1 MHRLQISI
9 GRRRYDIREKLSET
23 FPDLF
28 LHVSI
33 DAMDNKKT
41 NIPQARHFSHTKKT
55 AGGEVL
61 KTRIMV
67 LEREGRLPRY
77 CFLQMD
83 NAAKDNKNAFMFAY
97 LSLLVEL
104 GWFEQVYVHFLPPG
118 HTHSNLDQK
127 YSVISQALKNKDVFT
142 LDHLITEVGGVFQS
156 MGDYTKQEVVTS
168 IGDFS
173 AVLKD
178 NVYQMYGHGTSLV
191 NGVNRRLHAFKITRQ
206 ANRQAGVYFK
216 EYDESGHWRGQW
228 DKDSEPILVLSR
240 FPLNKSVPF
249 KDAPKIR
256 IQELQNIEVHWKS
269 ILDVISPKDAAEDIA
284 DDLSGPDDLAVREYG
299 LDGQDDIPGPA
310 ADDLAGTSAGDGAET
325 GEFPADKHF
334 VDFPSALSEFP
345 QLDASRISLG
355 ENLIAALDDL
365 SIDLPDILQSEVAK
379 GLKDILTMET
389 ELARPPTADLLYL
402 HSSQGTKPDTRA
414 SYDPNTDLAL
424 GHVAVVK
431 VSVEDSSGE
440 RGWDVVEI
448 KSDTVIGEVECVYLM
463 PLYSKRGEALVYTD
477 TNYPEWP
484 SEWMDQKLVP
494 ITVKLGRNHK
504 ATWTGNIPLDA
515 VQFSCQPT
523 SDMKIPKKYH
533 TSVLL
538 ACKAIEDNTRPEA
551 VQSDGD
557 NVDIDGEEE
566 EITAFVDISG
576 ISKVVQVNDKTKVNS
591 NLLLTELVGVC
602 NTIISLTNV
611 PECLTDSVDAMK
623 IAYQKFT
630 SCPPTSGGKKKPLQD
645 MLLPIVAAAA
655 AAGAFAS
662 AAAAAAA
669 AAATDAPSSLSEEGS
684 GSGSGSIGNKRSR
697 RGVPTVPA
705 VHAATPAA
713 STTVFTAAPA
723 ATPSSGTATSG
734 FAFSTGSPSSSLA
747 PGRVGTRRGPL
758 KNELPVGTIV
768 GAFTIVGYSP
778 ALTCTAVTSHGNPCS
793 RQQVLY
799 STTTGGPSFTTGKCS
814 HMSCMKQTPSQREA
828 YLATKQVYQKYL
840 RPNAKFIDS
849 RYFKEAERTAE
860 KIRSAGEVVE
870 TFIAAPP
877 QYIAAPPQ

>member
-23 FPDLF
+23 FLDLF

-61 KTRIMV
+61 KTRIM
-67 LEREGRLPRY
+67 G
-77 CFLQMD
+77 D
-83 NAAKDNKNAFMFAY
+83 
-97 LSLLVEL
+97 S
-104 GWFEQVYVHFLPPG
+104 
-118 HTHSNLDQK
+118 LDQK

-168 IGDFS
+168 IGDS

-178 NVYQMYGHGTSLV
+178 NVYQLYGHG
-191 NGVNRRLHAFKITRQ
+191 N
-206 ANRQAGVYFK
+206 GVYFK

-240 FPLNKSVPF
+240 FPLSKSVPF

-310 ADDLAGTSAGDGAET
+310 ADDLAGTSAGDGAGYAASITADIRRIWLDSNKWWKEFFDNEKEYWARLPPGAET

-365 SIDLPDILQSEVAK
+365 SIDLPDILQ
-379 GLKDILTMET
+379 
-389 ELARPPTADLLYL
+389 R
-402 HSSQGTKPDTRA
+402 TKPDTRA
-414 SYDPNTDLAL
+414 AYDPNTDLAL

-431 VSVEDSSGE
+431 VAVEDSSGE

-477 TNYPEWP
+477 TDYPEWP

-523 SDMKIPKKYH
+523 SNMKIPKKYH

-566 EITAFVDISG
+566 EV
-576 ISKVVQVNDKTKVNS
+576 
-591 NLLLTELVGVC
+591 
-602 NTIISLTNV
+602 
-611 PECLTDSVDAMK
+611 
-623 IAYQKFT
+623 
-630 SCPPTSGGKKKPLQD
+630 
-645 MLLPIVAAAA
+645 
-655 AAGAFAS
+655 
-662 AAAAAAA
+662 
-669 AAATDAPSSLSEEGS
+669 EEG
-684 GSGSGSIGNKRSR
+684 
-697 RGVPTVPA
+697 
-705 VHAATPAA
+705 
-713 STTVFTAAPA
+713 
-723 ATPSSGTATSG
+723 
-734 FAFSTGSPSSSLA
+734 L
-747 PGRVGTRRGPL
+747 
-758 KNELPVGTIV
+758 
-768 GAFTIVGYSP
+768 
-778 ALTCTAVTSHGNPCS
+778 
-793 RQQVLY
+793 
-799 STTTGGPSFTTGKCS
+799 GG
-814 HMSCMKQTPSQREA
+814 
-828 YLATKQVYQKYL
+828 
-840 RPNAKFIDS
+840 
-849 RYFKEAERTAE
+849 
-860 KIRSAGEVVE
+860 
-870 TFIAAPP
+870 
-877 QYIAAPPQ
+877 

>member
-61 KTRIMV
+61 KRSW
-67 LEREGRLPRY
+67 
-77 CFLQMD
+77 MD

-310 ADDLAGTSAGDGAET
+310 ADDLAGTSAGDGAGYAASIT
-325 GEFPADKHF
+325 ADIRRIWLDSNRWWKEFSDNEKSIGPNYHLVLRRGNSQADKHF

-414 SYDPNTDLAL
+414 SYDPQHRFGFGTC
-424 GHVAVVK
+424 
-431 VSVEDSSGE
+431 SSGQ
-440 RGWDVVEI
+440 
-448 KSDTVIGEVECVYLM
+448 
-463 PLYSKRGEALVYTD
+463 GEALVYTD
-477 TNYPEWP
+477 TDYPEWP

-523 SDMKIPKKYH
+523 SNMKIPKKYH

-669 AAATDAPSSLSEEGS
+669 AATDAPSSLSEEGS

-758 KNELPVGTIV
+758 KNELLVGTIV

-778 ALTCTAVTSHGNPCS
+778 ALTCTAVTSHVNPCS

>member
-61 KTRIMV
+61 KTRIM
-67 LEREGRLPRY
+67 G
-77 CFLQMD
+77 D
-83 NAAKDNKNAFMFAY
+83 
-97 LSLLVEL
+97 
-104 GWFEQVYVHFLPPG
+104 
-118 HTHSNLDQK
+118 NLDQK

-178 NVYQMYGHGTSLV
+178 NVPC
-191 NGVNRRLHAFKITRQ
+191 R
-206 ANRQAGVYFK
+206 VYFK

-240 FPLNKSVPF
+240 FPLSKSVPF

-256 IQELQNIEVHWKS
+256 IQELPNIEVHWKS

-284 DDLSGPDDLAVREYG
+284 DDLSGPDDLAVQEYG

-310 ADDLAGTSAGDGAET
+310 ADDLAGTSAGNGAGYAASITADIRRIWLDSNKWWKEFFDNEKEYWAKLPPGAET

-414 SYDPNTDLAL
+414 AYDPNTDLAL

-431 VSVEDSSGE
+431 VAEEDSSGE

-477 TNYPEWP
+477 TDYPEWP

-494 ITVKLGRNHK
+494 ITVKLGRNRK

-523 SDMKIPKKYH
+523 SNMKIPKKYH

-538 ACKAIEDNTRPEA
+538 ACKAIEDNSRPEA

-566 EITAFVDISG
+566 EV
-576 ISKVVQVNDKTKVNS
+576 
-591 NLLLTELVGVC
+591 
-602 NTIISLTNV
+602 
-611 PECLTDSVDAMK
+611 
-623 IAYQKFT
+623 
-630 SCPPTSGGKKKPLQD
+630 
-645 MLLPIVAAAA
+645 
-655 AAGAFAS
+655 
-662 AAAAAAA
+662 
-669 AAATDAPSSLSEEGS
+669 EEG
-684 GSGSGSIGNKRSR
+684 
-697 RGVPTVPA
+697 
-705 VHAATPAA
+705 
-713 STTVFTAAPA
+713 
-723 ATPSSGTATSG
+723 
-734 FAFSTGSPSSSLA
+734 L
-747 PGRVGTRRGPL
+747 
-758 KNELPVGTIV
+758 
-768 GAFTIVGYSP
+768 
-778 ALTCTAVTSHGNPCS
+778 
-793 RQQVLY
+793 
-799 STTTGGPSFTTGKCS
+799 GG
-814 HMSCMKQTPSQREA
+814 
-828 YLATKQVYQKYL
+828 
-840 RPNAKFIDS
+840 
-849 RYFKEAERTAE
+849 
-860 KIRSAGEVVE
+860 
-870 TFIAAPP
+870 
-877 QYIAAPPQ
+877 

>member
-1 MHRLQISI
+1 
-9 GRRRYDIREKLSET
+9 
-23 FPDLF
+23 
-28 LHVSI
+28 
-33 DAMDNKKT
+33 
-41 NIPQARHFSHTKKT
+41 
-55 AGGEVL
+55 
-61 KTRIMV
+61 
-67 LEREGRLPRY
+67 
-77 CFLQMD
+77 MD

-178 NVYQMYGHGTSLV
+178 NVYQLYGHGTSTV

-206 ANRQAGVYFK
+206 ANRQAGELSNLNALSFILIPYPPLCVGEHEQYLFLVFTTTTAGVYFK

-240 FPLNKSVPF
+240 FPLSKSVPF

-256 IQELQNIEVHWKS
+256 IQELQNIEVRWKS

-310 ADDLAGTSAGDGAET
+310 ADDLAGTSAGDGAGYAASITADIRRIWLDSNKWWKEFFDNEKEYWAKLPPGAET

-414 SYDPNTDLAL
+414 AYDPNTDLAL

-431 VSVEDSSGE
+431 VAVEDSSGE

-477 TNYPEWP
+477 TDYPEWP

-523 SDMKIPKKYH
+523 SNMKIPKKYH

-566 EITAFVDISG
+566 EV
-576 ISKVVQVNDKTKVNS
+576 
-591 NLLLTELVGVC
+591 
-602 NTIISLTNV
+602 
-611 PECLTDSVDAMK
+611 
-623 IAYQKFT
+623 
-630 SCPPTSGGKKKPLQD
+630 
-645 MLLPIVAAAA
+645 
-655 AAGAFAS
+655 
-662 AAAAAAA
+662 
-669 AAATDAPSSLSEEGS
+669 EEG
-684 GSGSGSIGNKRSR
+684 
-697 RGVPTVPA
+697 
-705 VHAATPAA
+705 
-713 STTVFTAAPA
+713 
-723 ATPSSGTATSG
+723 
-734 FAFSTGSPSSSLA
+734 L
-747 PGRVGTRRGPL
+747 
-758 KNELPVGTIV
+758 
-768 GAFTIVGYSP
+768 
-778 ALTCTAVTSHGNPCS
+778 
-793 RQQVLY
+793 
-799 STTTGGPSFTTGKCS
+799 GG
-814 HMSCMKQTPSQREA
+814 
-828 YLATKQVYQKYL
+828 
-840 RPNAKFIDS
+840 
-849 RYFKEAERTAE
+849 
-860 KIRSAGEVVE
+860 
-870 TFIAAPP
+870 
-877 QYIAAPPQ
+877 

>member
-1 MHRLQISI
+1 MKDMAFKNHMAVGDFRTPHNYTAAMQKMVVADRVEALRLDQAMHRLQIFI

-61 KTRIMV
+61 KTRIM
-67 LEREGRLPRY
+67 G
-77 CFLQMD
+77 D
-83 NAAKDNKNAFMFAY
+83 
-97 LSLLVEL
+97 
-104 GWFEQVYVHFLPPG
+104 
-118 HTHSNLDQK
+118 NLDQK

-168 IGDFS
+168 IGDIS

-178 NVYQMYGHGTSLV
+178 NVYQLYGHGTSTV

-228 DKDSEPILVLSR
+228 DKDSEPILVLS
-240 FPLNKSVPF
+240 
-249 KDAPKIR
+249 
-256 IQELQNIEVHWKS
+256 
-269 ILDVISPKDAAEDIA
+269 SPKDAAEDIA

-310 ADDLAGTSAGDGAET
+310 ADDLAGTSAGDGAGYAASIT
-325 GEFPADKHF
+325 ADIRRIWLDSNKWWKEFFDNEKEYWAKLP
-334 VDFPSALSEFP
+334 P
-345 QLDASRISLG
+345 G

-414 SYDPNTDLAL
+414 AYDPNTNLAL

-431 VSVEDSSGE
+431 VAVEDSSGE

-448 KSDTVIGEVECVYLM
+448 KSDTVIGELECVYLM

-477 TNYPEWP
+477 TDYPEWP
-484 SEWMDQKLVP
+484 SKWMDQKLVP

-523 SDMKIPKKYH
+523 SNMKIPKKYH

-566 EITAFVDISG
+566 EDVELDL
-576 ISKVVQVNDKTKVNS
+576 KVIALEQTGHCQLTL
-591 NLLLTELVGVC
+591 NLEVVLHRYGTF
-602 NTIISLTNV
+602 
-611 PECLTDSVDAMK
+611 D
-623 IAYQKFT
+623 
-630 SCPPTSGGKKKPLQD
+630 
-645 MLLPIVAAAA
+645 
-655 AAGAFAS
+655 
-662 AAAAAAA
+662 
-669 AAATDAPSSLSEEGS
+669 LSTPWTLDLEHHAILGHAV
-684 GSGSGSIGNKRSR
+684 R
-697 RGVPTVPA
+697 RGA
-705 VHAATPAA
+705 
-713 STTVFTAAPA
+713 
-723 ATPSSGTATSG
+723 
-734 FAFSTGSPSSSLA
+734 
-747 PGRVGTRRGPL
+747 
-758 KNELPVGTIV
+758 
-768 GAFTIVGYSP
+768 
-778 ALTCTAVTSHGNPCS
+778 
-793 RQQVLY
+793 
-799 STTTGGPSFTTGKCS
+799 
-814 HMSCMKQTPSQREA
+814 
-828 YLATKQVYQKYL
+828 
-840 RPNAKFIDS
+840 
-849 RYFKEAERTAE
+849 
-860 KIRSAGEVVE
+860 
-870 TFIAAPP
+870 
-877 QYIAAPPQ
+877 

>member
-61 KTRIMV
+61 KTRIM
-67 LEREGRLPRY
+67 G
-77 CFLQMD
+77 D
-83 NAAKDNKNAFMFAY
+83 
-97 LSLLVEL
+97 
-104 GWFEQVYVHFLPPG
+104 
-118 HTHSNLDQK
+118 NLDQK

-178 NVYQMYGHGTSLV
+178 NVYQLIV
-191 NGVNRRLHAFKITRQ
+191 
-206 ANRQAGVYFK
+206 
-216 EYDESGHWRGQW
+216 
-228 DKDSEPILVLSR
+228 SR
-240 FPLNKSVPF
+240 FPLSKSVPF

-310 ADDLAGTSAGDGAET
+310 ADDLAGTSAGDGAGYTASITADIRRIWLDSDKWWKEFFDNEKEYWAKLPPGAET

-389 ELARPPTADLLYL
+389 ELARPPTADLLYF

-414 SYDPNTDLAL
+414 AYDPNTDLAL
-424 GHVAVVK
+424 GHVVVVK
-431 VSVEDSSGE
+431 VAVEDSSGE

-463 PLYSKRGEALVYTD
+463 PLYSKRGEALVL
-477 TNYPEWP
+477 
-484 SEWMDQKLVP
+484 S
-494 ITVKLGRNHK
+494 
-504 ATWTGNIPLDA
+504 
-515 VQFSCQPT
+515 
-523 SDMKIPKKYH
+523 
-533 TSVLL
+533 
-538 ACKAIEDNTRPEA
+538 AIKH
-551 VQSDGD
+551 
-557 NVDIDGEEE
+557 
-566 EITAFVDISG
+566 F
-576 ISKVVQVNDKTKVNS
+576 
-591 NLLLTELVGVC
+591 
-602 NTIISLTNV
+602 
-611 PECLTDSVDAMK
+611 
-623 IAYQKFT
+623 
-630 SCPPTSGGKKKPLQD
+630 
-645 MLLPIVAAAA
+645 
-655 AAGAFAS
+655 
-662 AAAAAAA
+662 
-669 AAATDAPSSLSEEGS
+669 
-684 GSGSGSIGNKRSR
+684 
-697 RGVPTVPA
+697 
-705 VHAATPAA
+705 
-713 STTVFTAAPA
+713 
-723 ATPSSGTATSG
+723 
-734 FAFSTGSPSSSLA
+734 
-747 PGRVGTRRGPL
+747 
-758 KNELPVGTIV
+758 
-768 GAFTIVGYSP
+768 
-778 ALTCTAVTSHGNPCS
+778 
-793 RQQVLY
+793 
-799 STTTGGPSFTTGKCS
+799 
-814 HMSCMKQTPSQREA
+814 
-828 YLATKQVYQKYL
+828 
-840 RPNAKFIDS
+840 
-849 RYFKEAERTAE
+849 
-860 KIRSAGEVVE
+860 
-870 TFIAAPP
+870 
-877 QYIAAPPQ
+877 

>member
-33 DAMDNKKT
+33 GAMDNKKT

-61 KTRIMV
+61 KTRIM
-67 LEREGRLPRY
+67 G
-77 CFLQMD
+77 D
-83 NAAKDNKNAFMFAY
+83 
-97 LSLLVEL
+97 
-104 GWFEQVYVHFLPPG
+104 
-118 HTHSNLDQK
+118 NLDQK

-178 NVYQMYGHGTSLV
+178 NVYQLYGHGTSMV

-240 FPLNKSVPF
+240 FPLSKSVPF

-310 ADDLAGTSAGDGAET
+310 ADDLAGPSAGEIAEHVASDGAGYAASITADILRIWLDSNRWWKEFFDNEKEYWAKLQPGAET

-355 ENLIAALDDL
+355 KNLIAALDDL

-389 ELARPPTADLLYL
+389 ELARPPATDLLYL
-402 HSSQGTKPDTRA
+402 HSLQGTKPDTRA
-414 SYDPNTDLAL
+414 AYDPNTDLAL
-424 GHVAVVK
+424 GNVAVVK
-431 VSVEDSSGE
+431 VAVEDSSGE

-448 KSDTVIGEVECVYLM
+448 KSDAVTGEVECVYLM
-463 PLYSKRGEALVYTD
+463 PLYSKRGQALVYTNTD
-477 TNYPEWP
+477 YPEWP

-523 SDMKIPKKYH
+523 SNMKIPKKYH

-566 EITAFVDISG
+566 E
-576 ISKVVQVNDKTKVNS
+576 
-591 NLLLTELVGVC
+591 
-602 NTIISLTNV
+602 
-611 PECLTDSVDAMK
+611 
-623 IAYQKFT
+623 
-630 SCPPTSGGKKKPLQD
+630 
-645 MLLPIVAAAA
+645 
-655 AAGAFAS
+655 
-662 AAAAAAA
+662 
-669 AAATDAPSSLSEEGS
+669 
-684 GSGSGSIGNKRSR
+684 
-697 RGVPTVPA
+697 
-705 VHAATPAA
+705 
-713 STTVFTAAPA
+713 
-723 ATPSSGTATSG
+723 
-734 FAFSTGSPSSSLA
+734 
-747 PGRVGTRRGPL
+747 
-758 KNELPVGTIV
+758 
-768 GAFTIVGYSP
+768 
-778 ALTCTAVTSHGNPCS
+778 
-793 RQQVLY
+793 
-799 STTTGGPSFTTGKCS
+799 
-814 HMSCMKQTPSQREA
+814 
-828 YLATKQVYQKYL
+828 
-840 RPNAKFIDS
+840 
-849 RYFKEAERTAE
+849 
-860 KIRSAGEVVE
+860 VE
-870 TFIAAPP
+870 
-877 QYIAAPPQ
+877 

>member
-67 LEREGRLPRY
+67 LEREGRLPQY

-178 NVYQMYGHGTSLV
+178 NVYQLYGHGTSTV

-240 FPLNKSVPF
+240 FPLSKSVPF

-284 DDLSGPDDLAVREYG
+284 DDLSGPDNLAVQEYG

-310 ADDLAGTSAGDGAET
+310 ADDLAGTSAGDGAGYAASITADIRRIWLDSNKWWKEFFDNEKEYWAKLPPGAET

-365 SIDLPDILQSEVAK
+365 SIDLPDILQN
-379 GLKDILTMET
+379 
-389 ELARPPTADLLYL
+389 
-402 HSSQGTKPDTRA
+402 TRA
-414 SYDPNTDLAL
+414 AYDPNTDLAL

-431 VSVEDSSGE
+431 VAVEDSSGE

-463 PLYSKRGEALVYTD
+463 PLYSKSGEALVYTD
-477 TNYPEWP
+477 TDYPEWP

-494 ITVKLGRNHK
+494 ITVKLGSNHK

-523 SDMKIPKKYH
+523 SNMKIPKKYH

-566 EITAFVDISG
+566 EV
-576 ISKVVQVNDKTKVNS
+576 
-591 NLLLTELVGVC
+591 
-602 NTIISLTNV
+602 
-611 PECLTDSVDAMK
+611 
-623 IAYQKFT
+623 
-630 SCPPTSGGKKKPLQD
+630 
-645 MLLPIVAAAA
+645 
-655 AAGAFAS
+655 
-662 AAAAAAA
+662 
-669 AAATDAPSSLSEEGS
+669 EEG
-684 GSGSGSIGNKRSR
+684 
-697 RGVPTVPA
+697 
-705 VHAATPAA
+705 
-713 STTVFTAAPA
+713 
-723 ATPSSGTATSG
+723 
-734 FAFSTGSPSSSLA
+734 L
-747 PGRVGTRRGPL
+747 
-758 KNELPVGTIV
+758 
-768 GAFTIVGYSP
+768 
-778 ALTCTAVTSHGNPCS
+778 
-793 RQQVLY
+793 
-799 STTTGGPSFTTGKCS
+799 GG
-814 HMSCMKQTPSQREA
+814 
-828 YLATKQVYQKYL
+828 
-840 RPNAKFIDS
+840 
-849 RYFKEAERTAE
+849 
-860 KIRSAGEVVE
+860 
-870 TFIAAPP
+870 
-877 QYIAAPPQ
+877 

>member
-61 KTRIMV
+61 KTRIM
-67 LEREGRLPRY
+67 
-77 CFLQMD
+77 
-83 NAAKDNKNAFMFAY
+83 AKGNKNAFMFAY

-104 GWFEQVYVHFLPPG
+104 GWFEQVCVHFLPPG

-142 LDHLITEVGGVFQS
+142 LDHLITEVGGVFQY

-178 NVYQMYGHGTSLV
+178 NVYQLYGHGTSTV

-228 DKDSEPILVLSR
+228 DKDSEPILVLS
-240 FPLNKSVPF
+240 
-249 KDAPKIR
+249 
-256 IQELQNIEVHWKS
+256 
-269 ILDVISPKDAAEDIA
+269 SPKDAAEDIA

-310 ADDLAGTSAGDGAET
+310 ADDLAGTSAGDGAGYAASITADIRRIWLDSNKWWKEFFDNEKEYWAKLPPGGET

-334 VDFPSALSEFP
+334 VDFPSALFELP

-414 SYDPNTDLAL
+414 AYDPNTDLAL

-431 VSVEDSSGE
+431 VAVEDSSGE

-477 TNYPEWP
+477 TDYPEWP

-523 SDMKIPKKYH
+523 SNMKIPKKYH

-566 EITAFVDISG
+566 EV
-576 ISKVVQVNDKTKVNS
+576 
-591 NLLLTELVGVC
+591 
-602 NTIISLTNV
+602 
-611 PECLTDSVDAMK
+611 
-623 IAYQKFT
+623 
-630 SCPPTSGGKKKPLQD
+630 
-645 MLLPIVAAAA
+645 
-655 AAGAFAS
+655 
-662 AAAAAAA
+662 
-669 AAATDAPSSLSEEGS
+669 EEG
-684 GSGSGSIGNKRSR
+684 
-697 RGVPTVPA
+697 
-705 VHAATPAA
+705 
-713 STTVFTAAPA
+713 
-723 ATPSSGTATSG
+723 
-734 FAFSTGSPSSSLA
+734 L
-747 PGRVGTRRGPL
+747 
-758 KNELPVGTIV
+758 
-768 GAFTIVGYSP
+768 
-778 ALTCTAVTSHGNPCS
+778 
-793 RQQVLY
+793 
-799 STTTGGPSFTTGKCS
+799 GG
-814 HMSCMKQTPSQREA
+814 
-828 YLATKQVYQKYL
+828 
-840 RPNAKFIDS
+840 
-849 RYFKEAERTAE
+849 
-860 KIRSAGEVVE
+860 
-870 TFIAAPP
+870 
-877 QYIAAPPQ
+877 

>member
-61 KTRIMV
+61 KTRIM
-67 LEREGRLPRY
+67 G
-77 CFLQMD
+77 D
-83 NAAKDNKNAFMFAY
+83 
-97 LSLLVEL
+97 
-104 GWFEQVYVHFLPPG
+104 
-118 HTHSNLDQK
+118 NLDQK
-127 YSVISQALKNKDVFT
+127 YLVISQALKNKDVFT

-178 NVYQMYGHGTSLV
+178 NVYQLYGHGTSTV

-206 ANRQAGVYFK
+206 ANRQAGFYFK

-240 FPLNKSVPF
+240 FPLSKSVPF
-249 KDAPKIR
+249 KDTPKIR

-310 ADDLAGTSAGDGAET
+310 ADDLAGTSAGDGAGYAASITADIRRIWLESNKWWKEFFDNEKEYWAKLPPGAET

-345 QLDASRISLG
+345 QLDACRISLG

-414 SYDPNTDLAL
+414 AYDPNTDLAL

-431 VSVEDSSGE
+431 VAVEDSSGE

-477 TNYPEWP
+477 TDYPEWP

-523 SDMKIPKKYH
+523 SNMKIPKKYH

-566 EITAFVDISG
+566 EFPPRQSEGTRQLEIPIPKCPNVMSLDILNFHGRRFIGPVPASVR
-576 ISKVVQVNDKTKVNS
+576 SLKVTVKAAIPGLIVTSSLLGHIPTKVS
-591 NLLLTELVGVC
+591 
-602 NTIISLTNV
+602 
-611 PECLTDSVDAMK
+611 
-623 IAYQKFT
+623 
-630 SCPPTSGGKKKPLQD
+630 
-645 MLLPIVAAAA
+645 
-655 AAGAFAS
+655 
-662 AAAAAAA
+662 
-669 AAATDAPSSLSEEGS
+669 
-684 GSGSGSIGNKRSR
+684 
-697 RGVPTVPA
+697 
-705 VHAATPAA
+705 
-713 STTVFTAAPA
+713 
-723 ATPSSGTATSG
+723 
-734 FAFSTGSPSSSLA
+734 
-747 PGRVGTRRGPL
+747 
-758 KNELPVGTIV
+758 
-768 GAFTIVGYSP
+768 
-778 ALTCTAVTSHGNPCS
+778 
-793 RQQVLY
+793 
-799 STTTGGPSFTTGKCS
+799 
-814 HMSCMKQTPSQREA
+814 
-828 YLATKQVYQKYL
+828 
-840 RPNAKFIDS
+840 
-849 RYFKEAERTAE
+849 
-860 KIRSAGEVVE
+860 
-870 TFIAAPP
+870 
-877 QYIAAPPQ
+877 

>member
-1 MHRLQISI
+1 MTTPTA
-9 GRRRYDIREKLSET
+9 KLTDAFNAAMTSLVEE
-23 FPDLF
+23 FGGDLF

-61 KTRIMV
+61 KTRIM
-67 LEREGRLPRY
+67 G
-77 CFLQMD
+77 D
-83 NAAKDNKNAFMFAY
+83 
-97 LSLLVEL
+97 
-104 GWFEQVYVHFLPPG
+104 
-118 HTHSNLDQK
+118 NLDQK

-173 AVLKD
+173 GCPERQRVPAVRGL
-178 NVYQMYGHGTSLV
+178 
-191 NGVNRRLHAFKITRQ
+191 
-206 ANRQAGVYFK
+206 FK

-240 FPLNKSVPF
+240 FPLSKSVPF

-269 ILDVISPKDAAEDIA
+269 IWNVISPKDAAEDIA

-299 LDGQDDIPGPA
+299 LDEQDDIPGPA
-310 ADDLAGTSAGDGAET
+310 SDDLAGTSAGDGAGYAASIT
-325 GEFPADKHF
+325 ADIRRIWLDSNKWWKEFFDNEKEYWAKLP
-334 VDFPSALSEFP
+334 P
-345 QLDASRISLG
+345 G

-402 HSSQGTKPDTRA
+402 HSLQGTKPDTRA
-414 SYDPNTDLAL
+414 AYDPYTDLAL

-431 VSVEDSSGE
+431 VAVEDSSGE

-477 TNYPEWP
+477 TDYPEWP

-523 SDMKIPKKYH
+523 SNMKIPKKYH

-538 ACKAIEDNTRPEA
+538 ACKAIEDNTRLEA

-557 NVDIDGEEE
+557 NVDIDGER
-566 EITAFVDISG
+566 G
-576 ISKVVQVNDKTKVNS
+576 GG
-591 NLLLTELVGVC
+591 TEHRKAEA
-602 NTIISLTNV
+602 S
-611 PECLTDSVDAMK
+611 
-623 IAYQKFT
+623 
-630 SCPPTSGGKKKPLQD
+630 
-645 MLLPIVAAAA
+645 
-655 AAGAFAS
+655 S
-662 AAAAAAA
+662 AAAMVPFHFVG
-669 AAATDAPSSLSEEGS
+669 DAEGNES
-684 GSGSGSIGNKRSR
+684 GCTKW
-697 RGVPTVPA
+697 
-705 VHAATPAA
+705 
-713 STTVFTAAPA
+713 
-723 ATPSSGTATSG
+723 
-734 FAFSTGSPSSSLA
+734 
-747 PGRVGTRRGPL
+747 
-758 KNELPVGTIV
+758 KELI
-768 GAFTIVGYSP
+768 
-778 ALTCTAVTSHGNPCS
+778 
-793 RQQVLY
+793 
-799 STTTGGPSFTTGKCS
+799 
-814 HMSCMKQTPSQREA
+814 
-828 YLATKQVYQKYL
+828 
-840 RPNAKFIDS
+840 
-849 RYFKEAERTAE
+849 
-860 KIRSAGEVVE
+860 
-870 TFIAAPP
+870 
-877 QYIAAPPQ
+877 

>member
-1 MHRLQISI
+1 MLRREIPRRLLFSRCVHMLPLWHYANSSKLLRLALRLDQAMHRLQIST

-61 KTRIMV
+61 KTRIM
-67 LEREGRLPRY
+67 G
-77 CFLQMD
+77 D
-83 NAAKDNKNAFMFAY
+83 
-97 LSLLVEL
+97 
-104 GWFEQVYVHFLPPG
+104 
-118 HTHSNLDQK
+118 NLDQK

-173 AVLKD
+173 AVLED
-178 NVYQMYGHGTSLV
+178 NVYQLYGHGTSTV

-228 DKDSEPILVLSR
+228 DKDSEPILVLS
-240 FPLNKSVPF
+240 
-249 KDAPKIR
+249 
-256 IQELQNIEVHWKS
+256 
-269 ILDVISPKDAAEDIA
+269 SPKDAAEDIA

-310 ADDLAGTSAGDGAET
+310 ADDLAGTSAGDGAGYAASITADIRRIWLDSNKWWKEFFDNEKEYWAKLPPGAET

-345 QLDASRISLG
+345 QLDASRISQG

-379 GLKDILTMET
+379 GLKNILTMET

-414 SYDPNTDLAL
+414 AYDPNTDLDL
-424 GHVAVVK
+424 GHVAMVK
-431 VSVEDSSGE
+431 VAVEDSSGE

-448 KSDTVIGEVECVYLM
+448 KSDTVIGGVECVYLM

-477 TNYPEWP
+477 TDYPEWP

-523 SDMKIPKKYH
+523 SNMKIPKKYH

-566 EITAFVDISG
+566 EV
-576 ISKVVQVNDKTKVNS
+576 
-591 NLLLTELVGVC
+591 
-602 NTIISLTNV
+602 
-611 PECLTDSVDAMK
+611 
-623 IAYQKFT
+623 
-630 SCPPTSGGKKKPLQD
+630 
-645 MLLPIVAAAA
+645 
-655 AAGAFAS
+655 
-662 AAAAAAA
+662 
-669 AAATDAPSSLSEEGS
+669 EEG
-684 GSGSGSIGNKRSR
+684 
-697 RGVPTVPA
+697 
-705 VHAATPAA
+705 
-713 STTVFTAAPA
+713 
-723 ATPSSGTATSG
+723 
-734 FAFSTGSPSSSLA
+734 L
-747 PGRVGTRRGPL
+747 
-758 KNELPVGTIV
+758 
-768 GAFTIVGYSP
+768 
-778 ALTCTAVTSHGNPCS
+778 
-793 RQQVLY
+793 
-799 STTTGGPSFTTGKCS
+799 GG
-814 HMSCMKQTPSQREA
+814 
-828 YLATKQVYQKYL
+828 
-840 RPNAKFIDS
+840 
-849 RYFKEAERTAE
+849 
-860 KIRSAGEVVE
+860 
-870 TFIAAPP
+870 
-877 QYIAAPPQ
+877 